1 MQTEFQEYFE
11 DFFKEEEQKLRVML
25 ELKLKAAKNSD
36 KTQYH
41 LEDNPQEFND
51 RFQDSQIKRVHHD
64 SEDLEGDEN

>member
-1 MQTEFQEYFE
+1 MQALCDSEILHINLNDIETMQTEFQEYFE

-41 LEDNPQEFND
+41 LEDNP
-51 RFQDSQIKRVHHD
+51 
-64 SEDLEGDEN
+64 